1 VFTGA
6 VEFEMRDG
14 LMFAVKND
22 TKNPDEKVL
31 YIARPNQRYEI

>member
-14 LMFAVKND
+14 FIFAVKND
-22 TKNPDEKVL
+22 TKRPEEKVL
-31 YIARPNQRYEI
+31 YIARPDQR